1 MMFTLIYHY
10 EAEKELKELPP
21 IVAAKLSRIIG
32 KLESDPRQL
41 REPDTKPLGKGLYEI
56 RSMGKDISRGIWV
69 YQKGERIFML
79 RIFIKK
85 TPKTPKSEIDLAMQR
100 LEEMIND
107 KV

>member
-1 MMFTLIYHY
+1 
-10 EAEKELKELPP
+10 
-21 IVAAKLSRIIG
+21 
-32 KLESDPRQL
+32 
-41 REPDTKPLGKGLYEI
+41 
-56 RSMGKDISRGIWV
+56 MGKDIARGMWV

-85 TPKTPKSEIDLAMQR
+85 TPKTPRNEIDLAMQR

>member
-1 MMFTLIYHY
+1 MFTVIYHY
-10 EAEKELKELPP
+10 EAEKESKALPP
-21 IVAAKLSRIIG
+21 TVAAKLSRIIS

-41 REPDTKPLGKGLYEI
+41 REPDTKPLGNGLYEI
-56 RSMGKDISRGIWV
+56 RSMGKDIARGMWV

-85 TPKTPKSEIDLAMQR
+85 TPKTPRNEIDLAMQR